1 MKTYRAFALSILT
14 LPLLA
19 ISQLLFAGTITFNG
33 TQTWDNEPTGS
44 GQYYHDR
51 TNIEFYS
58 FELIADS
65 YLSLSIQADNPASA
79 AHFDPTYRLFY
90 QSSNNPQNTR
100 DPLSFLEAGLYVLG
114 VSSGS
119 VTSDEWTEGGDYNY
133 SAFPVTDYL
142 LNDVAYTVVIGG
154 ELATVSEPNFMA
166 LSFLSFGGI
175 FLAILRRRKLAQK
188 VE

>member
-1 MKTYRAFALSILT
+1 MKTYRALICSLIA
-14 LPLLA
+14 LPLLT

-33 TQTWDNEPTGS
+33 TQIWDNEATGS
-44 GQYYHDR
+44 GQYFHDR

-58 FELIADS
+58 FELAADS
-65 YLSLSIQADNPASA
+65 YLSISIQADDPANA

-133 SAFPVTDYL
+133 SAFPVTDYM

-154 ELATVSEPNFMA
+154 EIATVSEPNLMA
-166 LSFLSFGGI
+166 MSFLSLGGI
-175 FLAILRRRKLAQK
+175 FLGILRRRKIAK
-188 VE
+188 RA